1 MNLFSN
7 NPTRAIGS
15 DVNLTCSVQLN
26 ASAVMAIDLSLL
38 MVDIDIHRNQIPFN
52 QRSELTTMDTN
63 ITYTTQLHP
72 FERNHSGIYTCTA
85 TVSSTVSYLTV
96 SDPVTDSTKISTG

>member
-26 ASAVMAIDLSLL
+26 VSAVMDIDLSLL
-38 MVDIDIHRNQIPFN
+38 MVDIDIHRNQIPFD
-52 QRSELTTMDTN
+52 QSRESITMNMN
-63 ITYTTQLHP
+63 ITYITQLHP
-72 FERNHSGIYTCTA
+72 FERNHSGNYTCTA
-85 TVSSTVSYLTV
+85 TVRSTVSYLTA
-96 SDPVTDSTKISTG
+96 SDPVTGSTKISTG